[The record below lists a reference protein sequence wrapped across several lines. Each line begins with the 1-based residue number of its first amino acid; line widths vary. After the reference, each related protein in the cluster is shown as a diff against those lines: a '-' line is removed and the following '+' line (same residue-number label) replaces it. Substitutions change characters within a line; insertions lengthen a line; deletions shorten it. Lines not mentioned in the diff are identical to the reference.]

1 MSVDPSHF
9 LATSNG
15 GKPPLLKLQ
24 NISARPELNGQLGQA
39 VSYSAGRYLVS
50 VLTAEIA
57 ATMAGGNNAVEPS
70 YLKLKPENLIEATNF
85 EQLKFGAAVA
95 FHHGELYMQS
105 PACQDFGSYIMSL
118 LPPPLQAKLNPER
131 AVLGAAIVVLL
142 NIMLV
147 FKLLSG
153 WIGFTKILVFIS
165 LLALVSAITSPD
177 WMEGV
182 KAGKPLKLIAKS
194 AAFNSPTRFKQL
206 LIEMTGYRNISDKMA
221 MGLLLAILL
230 WSGKIILT
238 PSARPSPLQPPIHNG
253 GIQERVPRIPQ
264 QYDLE
269 SIYKMGWD
277 DAQAGKDFGT
287 SLPKDIL
294 KADQAIHKP
303 SGYEESFDWAYDPPP
318 PPEKKSSS
326 FGMSTMLSIFTLY
339 RFGKD
344 IVVTPDGQLML
355 DPAYIMMRLRNIEPW
370 RLGLM
375 GMSLY
380 RVVNAFIR

>member
-15 GKPPLLKLQ
+15 GKPPLLKLH

-39 VSYSAGRYLVS
+39 VSFAAGRYVVA

-70 YLKLKPENLIEATNF
+70 YLKLKPESLVEATNF

-95 FHHGELYMQS
+95 FHHAQLYIDS
-105 PACQDFGSYIMSL
+105 AACQERGSYIMSL
-118 LPPPLQAKLNPER
+118 LPPPLQAKLTPQK
-131 AVLGAAIVVLL
+131 AILGAVIVVLL

-153 WIGFTKILVFIS
+153 WIGFTKIFVFLS
-165 LLALVSAITSPD
+165 LIALVSTITSPD

-182 KAGKPLKLIAKS
+182 KAGKPLRLIAKS
-194 AAFNSPTRFKQL
+194 AAINAPTRFKQI
-206 LIEMTGYRNISDKMA
+206 LIELTGYRNISDRMA
-221 MGLLLAILL
+221 LGLMVAMLL
-230 WSGKIILT
+230 WSGKILIT
-238 PSARPSPLQPPIHNG
+238 PSARPARLQPPTPNG
-253 GIQERVPRIPQ
+253 SMQPRVPRIPQ
-264 QYDLE
+264 YDLE
-269 SIYKMGWD
+269 NIYKMGWD
-277 DAQAGKDFGT
+277 DAKAGNDFGT
-287 SLPKDIL
+287 SLPEEIL
-294 KADQAIHKP
+294 KADPVEAVKP

-318 PPEKKSSS
+318 PPKQKSSS

-344 IVVTPDGQLML
+344 LVVTPDGQLML